1 MALEYCRTLNF
12 HGALYEVACECRDG
26 ARREASDLDGA
37 PSWKRAPDCV
47 NDEAELVVDVECETG
62 ERWTGAFSA
71 DYIESLTSK
80 TGNYKA
86 LGTFARMLSG
96 ALDGTADSVFVDLLT
111 ARDLEQLRAR
121 KRGSTV
127 PTDAPLP
134 SDRRYLIVTY
144 AAEFDRVHYPLP
156 LDAETQPS
164 RASLARQLRRC
175 RARLQER
182 QHQPKGD
189 DADVPWA
196 ECARRL
202 RASRAEADALR
213 ERVAQLERAPRQ
225 RSSSRSVKGRA
236 AGALRAEN
244 ARLRRELSARSASAD
259 GRAAARRVGVELEA
273 ERRITAALRRDLASS
288 RAECRRLRRARD
300 LSREAPPPPPPQRK
314 ASVPRQ
320 RRSSSKSVKRTP
332 PPPPSQRRGRSPAPR
347 AAPAGAVWYAPRGR
361 FDPTQYQRD
370 REARLA
376 ALAARRGA
384 WGSRSPSCGYSSAG
398 SRRSE
403 RSCASRRS
411 TSSRASR
418 TSVPPP
424 PPPKASVPKRRSAS
438 GRRGPRPPRP
448 PSSQRRAPSPAVLEA
463 RAEAAAARA
472 AADRAVAPPSPAEPR
487 VEEAAPDDPPAAAPP
502 APKAPAPRAAP
513 PPPAEPEPAAAPP
526 PRAAFGRT
534 VPPPAAPQP
543 EPAQPEPAAAP
554 PPPPRAAFGRTVAPP
569 KPPPPPAAPEPE
581 PAAPPPPRAAPP
593 PAAESVP
600 REYLAAAAAEKP
612 SPCPP
617 KKAALRKKRSKS
629 PLRDR
634 NAENVKTDDVCDIDK
649 RLNSLKAFLREAKS
663 KPL

>member
-37 PSWKRAPDCV
+37 PSWRSAPSST

-273 ERRITAALRRDLASS
+273 ERRITAALRRDLAAS

-320 RRSSSKSVKRTP
+320 RRASSKSVKRTP

-376 ALAARRGA
+376 ALAAHDPARLHPA
-384 WGSRSPSCGYSSAG
+384 
-398 SRRSE
+398 E
-403 RSCASRRS
+403 
-411 TSSRASR
+411 
-418 TSVPPP
+418 
-424 PPPKASVPKRRSAS
+424 
-438 GRRGPRPPRP
+438 
-448 PSSQRRAPSPAVLEA
+448 RAP
-463 RAEAAAARA
+463 
-472 AADRAVAPPSPAEPR
+472 
-487 VEEAAPDDPPAAAPP
+487 
-502 APKAPAPRAAP
+502 
-513 PPPAEPEPAAAPP
+513 
-526 PRAAFGRT
+526 
-534 VPPPAAPQP
+534 
-543 EPAQPEPAAAP
+543 
-554 PPPPRAAFGRTVAPP
+554 
-569 KPPPPPAAPEPE
+569 
-581 PAAPPPPRAAPP
+581 
-593 PAAESVP
+593 
-600 REYLAAAAAEKP
+600 
-612 SPCPP
+612 
-617 KKAALRKKRSKS
+617 
-629 PLRDR
+629 
-634 NAENVKTDDVCDIDK
+634 TD
-649 RLNSLKAFLREAKS
+649 
-663 KPL
+663 

>member
-1 MALEYCRTLNF
+1 M
-12 HGALYEVACECRDG
+12 
-26 ARREASDLDGA
+26 
-37 PSWKRAPDCV
+37 
-47 NDEAELVVDVECETG
+47 VDVECETG

-127 PTDAPLP
+127 STTDAPLP
-134 SDRRYLIVTY
+134 TDRRYLIVTY

-202 RASRAEADALR
+202 RASRAEADQLR
-213 ERVAQLERAPRQ
+213 ERVAQLERAPRP

-244 ARLRRELSARSASAD
+244 ARLRRELSSRSASAD

-273 ERRITAALRRDLASS
+273 ERRITAALRRDLAAS

-320 RRSSSKSVKRTP
+320 RRASSKSVKRTP
-332 PPPPSQRRGRSPAPR
+332 PPPPSRRRGRSPAPR
-347 AAPAGAVWYAPRGR
+347 A
-361 FDPTQYQRD
+361 
-370 REARLA
+370 
-376 ALAARRGA
+376 
-384 WGSRSPSCGYSSAG
+384 SRSCPERPPTAAGWRQSCRG
-398 SRRSE
+398 
-403 RSCASRRS
+403 
-411 TSSRASR
+411 T
-418 TSVPPP
+418 
-424 PPPKASVPKRRSAS
+424 
-438 GRRGPRPPRP
+438 RGPT
-448 PSSQRRAPSPAVLEA
+448 RR
-463 RAEAAAARA
+463 
-472 AADRAVAPPSPAEPR
+472 
-487 VEEAAPDDPPAAAPP
+487 
-502 APKAPAPRAAP
+502 
-513 PPPAEPEPAAAPP
+513 
-526 PRAAFGRT
+526 
-534 VPPPAAPQP
+534 
-543 EPAQPEPAAAP
+543 
-554 PPPPRAAFGRTVAPP
+554 
-569 KPPPPPAAPEPE
+569 
-581 PAAPPPPRAAPP
+581 
-593 PAAESVP
+593 
-600 REYLAAAAAEKP
+600 
-612 SPCPP
+612 
-617 KKAALRKKRSKS
+617 
-629 PLRDR
+629 
-634 NAENVKTDDVCDIDK
+634 
-649 RLNSLKAFLREAKS
+649 
-663 KPL
+663 

>member
-1 MALEYCRTLNF
+1 M
-12 HGALYEVACECRDG
+12 
-26 ARREASDLDGA
+26 
-37 PSWKRAPDCV
+37 
-47 NDEAELVVDVECETG
+47 VDVECETG

-259 GRAAARRVGVELEA
+259 GRAAARRVGA
-273 ERRITAALRRDLASS
+273 GIGG
-288 RAECRRLRRARD
+288 RAENYGSFTKRFSCISRRVPAVAAGPGPVARG
-300 LSREAPPPPPPQRK
+300 AAAAA
-314 ASVPRQ
+314 AST
-320 RRSSSKSVKRTP
+320 KS
-332 PPPPSQRRGRSPAPR
+332 QR
-347 AAPAGAVWYAPRGR
+347 AAPAPLIVEVRQTDAAAASLSTARPVAGAARGARGRRLVRAARPLRPDAVPARPRSQTGGARGAPR
-361 FDPTQYQRD
+361 
-370 REARLA
+370 RLG
-376 ALAARRGA
+376 LAP
-384 WGSRSPSCGYSSAG
+384 PSCGYSSAG

-403 RSCASRRS
+403 RSCAS
-411 TSSRASR
+411 
-418 TSVPPP
+418 PP
-424 PPPKASVPKRRSAS
+424 PPPKARVPKRRSAS

-448 PSSQRRAPSPAVLEA
+448 PSTAA
-463 RAEAAAARA
+463 RAVPRCTGGARRGRGGARA
-472 AADRAVAPPSPAEPR
+472 AADRAVAPPSPAQAPA
-487 VEEAAPDDPPAAAPP
+487 EAAPDDPPAAAPP

-526 PRAAFGRT
+526 PRAAFR
-534 VPPPAAPQP
+534 PHRAAARGTAA

-554 PPPPRAAFGRTVAPP
+554 PPRAARRTV
-569 KPPPPPAAPEPE
+569 PPPA
-581 PAAPPPPRAAPP
+581 PPQPPSRPLHHNRSRPRRRRARAAVQK
-593 PAAESVP
+593 ESVP
-600 REYLAAAAAEKP
+600 REYLAAAAAEAVAVPAEEGRAPEEARP
-612 SPCPP
+612 SRRC
-617 KKAALRKKRSKS
+617 A
-629 PLRDR
+629 DR
-634 NAENVKTDDVCDIDK
+634 NAENVKTDATSATSTSG
-649 RLNSLKAFLREAKS
+649 RTSLKAFLREAKS